1 MRRKVIFLAV
11 LLIVILGVIYNTTMD
26 EEILDI
32 TVGNTKIEYEILEN
46 DYSLSRDLFKY
57 AFEVE
62 KLDDIKYV
70 DIGEKVHIDFGN
82 NPPDKFV
89 IKDHLLNNEGM
100 LMYSSKE
107 ILDIPVSGDNHK
119 DYFVVNKHFASALSS
134 YYEKN
139 KKDYRGIA
147 IIATKGETE
156 IVYKFV
162 IKTDAF

>member
-11 LLIVILGVIYNTTMD
+11 LLIVILGVIYNTTMN

-32 TVGNTKIEYEILEN
+32 TVGNTRIKYEIVEN
-46 DYSLSRDLFKY
+46 GYRLSRDLFKY

-62 KLDDIKYV
+62 KLNDVKDV
-70 DIGEKVHIDFGN
+70 NIGGKVHIDFGK

-89 IKDHLLNNEGM
+89 IKDHLLNNEGR
-100 LMYSSKE
+100 LMYTSKE
-107 ILDIPVSGDNHK
+107 IFDIPVIADNHK
-119 DYFVVNKHFASALSS
+119 YYFVVEKHFASGLSS

-147 IIATKGETE
+147 IIATKGKTE

-162 IKTDAF
+162 IKTNSF